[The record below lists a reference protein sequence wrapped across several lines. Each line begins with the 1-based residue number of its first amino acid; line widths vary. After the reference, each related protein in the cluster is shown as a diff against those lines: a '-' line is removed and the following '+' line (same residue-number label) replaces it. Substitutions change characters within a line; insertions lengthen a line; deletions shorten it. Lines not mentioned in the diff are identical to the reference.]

1 MNLEETEIEI
11 PGGYRVWLKE
21 GWDER
26 KAGFTVVIKGK
37 RLCKV
42 FRELCEGKRQDVHPC
57 KDGNDETPY
66 VESVTIEVNEE
77 RGDE

>member
-11 PGGYRVWLKE
+11 HGGCRVSLKE
-21 GWDER
+21 GLDER
-26 KAGFTVVIKGK
+26 EAGFTVVIKGK

-42 FRELCEGKRQDVHPC
+42 LKEFCEGKRQDVHPC

-77 RGDE
+77 RGD